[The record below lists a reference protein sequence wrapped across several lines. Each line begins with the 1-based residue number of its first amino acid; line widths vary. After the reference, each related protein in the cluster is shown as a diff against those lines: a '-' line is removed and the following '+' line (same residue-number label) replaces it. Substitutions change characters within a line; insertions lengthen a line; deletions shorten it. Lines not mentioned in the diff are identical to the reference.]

1 MKQWKRLSH
10 LLVLLFL
17 IGTLCL
23 CTLCSCDSVPADT
36 PGTDAVTEPDDGK
49 SAITYSIGRG
59 GGGRIEGW
67 MSQHGLPGETAA
79 QEVTA
84 LPKFGYRFAG
94 WSDGMTEPTRRD
106 VFGEEDK
113 HITANFTFDRKN
125 LPIISITTST
135 GKDVTSKDTYI
146 GATVS
151 VCNTGN
157 VDWELSGAAAEIK
170 GRGNGTWTYNK
181 KSYRLHFEQKQNLL
195 GLGDAEDRTWILMA
209 NHADRSMLRNYLA
222 IDLINRIPGMDYN
235 NHATHVEVYL
245 NGEYH
250 GVYMLAEQIQVDA
263 HRVDIG
269 QDTLTNPEAEDA
281 GFLVEMDEYAPEETN
296 FFYVEGKP
304 YLIKSDVL
312 NDTQFAYIKNYITEV
327 DAAIRSGDRQ
337 RMEELIDLD
346 SFVNGY
352 IVEEFF
358 KNLDAGWSSFYMHK
372 KPGEKMIVGPFWD
385 FDLAAGNNISL
396 DNGDH
401 EGIYVGRRL
410 GFSQRHIWYTQIT
423 DYEWF
428 RELAIARWNE
438 LLPYIDETIAHANSF
453 LDMPTDAFD
462 RNYEVWPMSEWFWHF
477 TDEIF
482 SFTTWHEHA
491 ADLCD
496 WLQDRRDWL
505 NDYFAREDALIF
517 DSYERPHGRH

>member
-1 MKQWKRLSH
+1 MKSWLCILRV
-10 LLVLLFL
+10 LVLSVL
-17 IGTLCL
+17 LCIL
-23 CTLCSCDSVPADT
+23 CACAADAPT
-36 PGTDAVTEPDDGK
+36 GAESAELPDKTE
-49 SAITYSIGRG
+49 IRYQVCRTG
-59 GGGRIEGW
+59 GGTIEGW
-67 MSQHGLPGETAA
+67 VSQHGAPGESAP
-79 QEVTA
+79 QSVTA
-84 LPKFGYRFAG
+84 TPKLGYIFTG
-94 WSDGMTEPTRRD
+94 WSDGVTDATRHD
-106 VFGEEDK
+106 VFGTEDK
-113 HITANFTFDRKN
+113 TVTANFSFDRKN
-125 LPIISITTST
+125 LPIISIRTET

-157 VDWELSGAAAEIK
+157 VDWEISGAAAEIK

-181 KSYRLHFEQKQNLL
+181 KSYRLHFEQKHNLL
-195 GLGDAEDRTWILMA
+195 GLGAAEDRTWILMA

-222 IDLINRIPGMDYN
+222 VDLINRIPDMGYN
-235 NHATHVEVYL
+235 NNATHVEVYL

-250 GVYMLAEQIQVDA
+250 GVYLLAEQIQVDA

-269 QDTLTNPEAEDA
+269 QDTLADPEAEDA

-296 FFYVEGKP
+296 HFYVEGKP

-312 NDTQFAYIKNYITEV
+312 NDAQFAYIKNYITEV
-327 DAAIRSGDRQ
+327 DAAIRSGDRE
-337 RMEELIDLD
+337 RIEELIDLD

-358 KNLDAGWSSFYMHK
+358 KNLDAGWSSFYMYK
-372 KPGEKMIVGPFWD
+372 KPGEKMVIGPFWD

-396 DNGDH
+396 DNGSH
-401 EGIYVGRRL
+401 EGIYVGQRL
-410 GFSQRHIWYTQIT
+410 EFSQRHVWYTRIT

-438 LLPYIDETIAHANSF
+438 LLPYIDETIAYAESF

-462 RNYEVWPMSEWFWHF
+462 RNYEAWPMSEYFWHF

-482 SFTTWHEHA
+482 SFTTWTEHV

-496 WLQDRRDWL
+496 WLRDRRDWL
-505 NDYFAREDALIF
+505 NDYFAREDALVF
-517 DSYERPHGRH
+517 EARERPHGGRR